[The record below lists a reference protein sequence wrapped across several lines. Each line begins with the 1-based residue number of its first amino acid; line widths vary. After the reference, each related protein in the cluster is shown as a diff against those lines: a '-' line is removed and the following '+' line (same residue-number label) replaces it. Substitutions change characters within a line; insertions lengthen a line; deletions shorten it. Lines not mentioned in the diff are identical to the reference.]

1 MGEGAGV
8 LVFEALEHALARG
21 APILAE
27 YLGGA
32 MTTDAYHMPGP
43 CPRDVLHSVADRAF
57 RKPIAPAWGGG
68 VQSSR
73 VPASSSL
80 AGIAHQALIKKDHAP
95 DSKKSE
101 RGDLFPFRLSCI
113 GFLLSGTGEASNRC
127 LWPRHLVHIPFR

>member
-68 VQSSR
+68 CPVQ
-73 VPASSSL
+73 PGAS
-80 AGIAHQALIKKDHAP
+80 QQ
-95 DSKKSE
+95 
-101 RGDLFPFRLSCI
+101 
-113 GFLLSGTGEASNRC
+113 
-127 LWPRHLVHIPFR
+127 LVGWDRSPSPH